1 MLYGRPRPGKEA
13 DFAGLTARINELD
26 GRYALSDDERARLEK
41 MVNQRE
47 GIAILPWEEIG
58 CPRIGRDEAADRW
71 LEEQYRTRH
80 VDPEDEWHGRTLAE
94 VREDLEGV
102 YVEELAAEPD
112 GMAGIIGPLTGLLDF
127 RGKVVGYCE
136 AIIGEELAWEAYE
149 PHTAEECLV
158 YAACIDQK
166 LGEFLEEHDA
176 LDDEE
181 IESIEELFEAVRWL
195 RFWGGRGFGYEP
207 WE

>member
-1 MLYGRPRPGKEA
+1 MLYGRPKPGKEEN
-13 DFAGLTARINELD
+13 FAELTARINELD
-26 GRYALSDDERARLEK
+26 GRYPLSDQERARLEK

-47 GIAILPWEEIG
+47 KIAILPWEEIG

-71 LEEQYRTRH
+71 LEEKFEERH
-80 VDPEDEWHGRTLAE
+80 ADPEDEWHERTLEE
-94 VREDLEGV
+94 VRKDLEGV
-102 YVEELAAEPD
+102 YVEELAAEPE
-112 GMAGIIGPLTGLLDF
+112 GIALIVGPLTGLLDF

-136 AIIGEELAWEAYE
+136 KIIGDELAEEAYVA
-149 PHTAEECLV
+149 HTAEECLI

-166 LGEFLEEHDA
+166 LGEFLEEHDE

-181 IESIEELFEAVRWL
+181 IEHIEDLLEAVRWL